1 MATDIKLP
9 ELGEG
14 VTEGELIKWLVKPGD
29 SVKADQSIAEIMT
42 DKATVEVPTPTAG
55 VVKDL
60 KFKVGDMI
68 KVESVL
74 LTLDSAGAG
83 AAATSTATAAAT
95 SGAAG
100 KTSGS
105 TATAA
110 VNSFVA
116 GKPAGAAGASGS
128 AGTASTASKTT
139 TAASTAASPSASGGK
154 PVDVKLPELGEGVT
168 EGELIKW
175 LVKPGDSVKADQ
187 SIAEIMTDKAT
198 VEVPTPVA
206 GVIKDLKFKTGDM
219 IKVESILLTL
229 IGGASTSA
237 AEVTSAVTGNGHT
250 SAGNGPST
258 IGDGSSKPTS
268 QPAMSASP
276 SHASMAANPAM
287 NVGSTSTTAMGT
299 TGANFYPPVAES
311 RVLATPATRRMAR
324 ELGVDINAIT
334 GTGLAG
340 RVTREDVLSRSSGG
354 SLGNGAGATR
364 AGSPQM
370 ALRIPQTAYQ
380 GPVGAVEERV
390 AIRGI
395 RKKIAENM
403 QMAKAIIPH
412 FTLMDEANV
421 TELVYLREM
430 LKDVAE
436 SYGTKITYLPF
447 VMKALIATIR
457 EEFPMFNAS
466 IDDKAQEIV
475 YKKYY
480 NIGFAAD
487 TPNGLVVP
495 VVKNADHKSILEIS
509 KEILDLSKRARDG
522 KLKSEEMKGAT
533 ITITNIGSVG
543 GTYATPI
550 INHPEVAILGMYKIS
565 DKPVITDGKLSSIK
579 VMNYTITADHRLID
593 GAVAANFL
601 KSFLGRIQKPGHL
614 MLELR

>member
-1 MATDIKLP
+1 MAT
-9 ELGEG
+9 
-14 VTEGELIKWLVKPGD
+14 
-29 SVKADQSIAEIMT
+29 
-42 DKATVEVPTPTAG
+42 
-55 VVKDL
+55 
-60 KFKVGDMI
+60 
-68 KVESVL
+68 
-74 LTLDSAGAG
+74 
-83 AAATSTATAAAT
+83 
-95 SGAAG
+95 
-100 KTSGS
+100 
-105 TATAA
+105 
-110 VNSFVA
+110 
-116 GKPAGAAGASGS
+116 
-128 AGTASTASKTT
+128 
-139 TAASTAASPSASGGK
+139 
-154 PVDVKLPELGEGVT
+154 DVKLPELGEGVT

-198 VEVPTPVA
+198 VEVPTPIA
-206 GVIKDLKFKTGDM
+206 GVVKDLKFKAGDMIKVESVLITLDGAGATATAAVTSAASSAPKAAAATANNTTPTKASTETSAAPTAASGKPMDVKLPELGEGVTEGELIKWLVKPGDTVKADQSIAEIMTDKATVEVPTPVAGVVKDLKFKAGDM
-219 IKVESILLTL
+219 IKVESILLSL
-229 IGGASTSA
+229 IGGASTA
-237 AEVTSAVTGNGHT
+237 TVAVTSTTGNGQTSAAGNGKHT
-250 SAGNGPST
+250 SAP
-258 IGDGSSKPTS
+258 

-276 SHASMAANPAM
+276 AQTHASMSSGANSVM
-287 NVGSTSTTAMGT
+287 NASS

-324 ELGVDINAIT
+324 ELGVDINTIT

-354 SLGNGAGATR
+354 ALGNGAGATR

-421 TELVYLREM
+421 TELVYIREM

-487 TPNGLVVP
+487 TPNGLMVP
-495 VVKNADHKSILEIS
+495 VVKNADQKSILEIS